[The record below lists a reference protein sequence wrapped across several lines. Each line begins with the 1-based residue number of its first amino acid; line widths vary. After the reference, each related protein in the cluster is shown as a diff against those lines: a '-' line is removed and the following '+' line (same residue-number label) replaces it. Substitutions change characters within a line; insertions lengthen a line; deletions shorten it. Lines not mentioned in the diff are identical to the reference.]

1 MAKITKTFQYG
12 KHTVTLETG
21 EIARQASG
29 AVIVKMDDTVLLVT
43 AVAAKSA
50 REGQDFFP
58 LTVDYQEKFYAGG
71 RIPGGFFKR
80 EGRATE
86 KETLIS
92 RLIDRPIRPLFP
104 EDYRNEV
111 QIIATVMSLN
121 PDVDGDI
128 AALIGAS
135 AALSL
140 AGTPFKG
147 PIGAAKVGYKNGEY
161 ILNPSVTE
169 LKDSELELVVAGTSN
184 AVLMVE
190 SEAALLSEEVMLGAV
205 TFGHREM
212 QKVINAINELTVEA
226 GTKPSTW
233 VSPAKNDVLI
243 SALKEAIG
251 PRLGEAFQVRDKLQ
265 RRDAIAATRPLQ
277 YGLVVHRAAL
287 RTFPTMLRVFSRPG
301 DTDIDRFQE
310 SALFPGDAVAVL
322 HESADGQWLL
332 VTSERYTA
340 WIEKRFVGVGDKAT
354 VLKYGQPE
362 QYRVVTGAT
371 VFTTFTP
378 EEPRVSRLQ
387 LDMGVRVPLLAD
399 WPLQQPV
406 NGQQAH
412 ASYVVQLPVRNDD
425 GSLALVP
432 ALIAR
437 SQDTS
442 DDYLEL
448 SPRNLYAQAFKFL
461 GERYGWGHS
470 YDTRDCSGFVS
481 EVYRSFGILM
491 PRNTSAQAVSPALD
505 RIAFSDKD
513 SKAKRMEAVKN
524 LQPGDLVYIP
534 GHVMLTLGHFNGNT
548 WMIHDTAGGSW
559 FAPDGTRVQAHL
571 NGVSVTPLEPMMAS
585 DTASYI
591 DRITNIQRMRAKTP

>member
-1 MAKITKTFQYG
+1 MGVDAGSMTRMACHYG
-12 KHTVTLETG
+12 D
-21 EIARQASG
+21 QAASRVRTMTTRG
-29 AVIVKMDDTVLLVT
+29 DQAGSRVR
-43 AVAAKSA
+43 AVAMALL
-50 REGQDFFP
+50 
-58 LTVDYQEKFYAGG
+58 LTVAGAAGAQEA
-71 RIPGGFFKR
+71 
-80 EGRATE
+80 A
-86 KETLIS
+86 
-92 RLIDRPIRPLFP
+92 RPLSGYGDVIGLTDSFLHP
-104 EDYRNEV
+104 QFWSDQQDDGAGRPALDSTEADRILLSRPDIDAQNARMRANDPSIHNLDALPASLTRAKVKADLDALSRWSEKPLYGEDGEPISAEQRAS
-111 QIIATVMSLN
+111 IIAN
-121 PDVDGDI
+121 
-128 AALIGAS
+128 
-135 AALSL
+135 
-140 AGTPFKG
+140 AG
-147 PIGAAKVGYKNGEY
+147 
-161 ILNPSVTE
+161 
-169 LKDSELELVVAGTSN
+169 
-184 AVLMVE
+184 
-190 SEAALLSEEVMLGAV
+190 
-205 TFGHREM
+205 
-212 QKVINAINELTVEA
+212 
-226 GTKPSTW
+226 
-233 VSPAKNDVLI
+233 
-243 SALKEAIG
+243 
-251 PRLGEAFQVRDKLQ
+251 
-265 RRDAIAATRPLQ
+265 RDAIAATRPLQ

-287 RTFPTMLRVFSRPG
+287 RTFPTMRRVFSRPG

-322 HESADGQWLL
+322 HESADGQWYF

-340 WIEKRFVGVGDKAT
+340 WIEKRYVGVGDKAT
-354 VLKYGQPE
+354 VLGYGATKH
-362 QYRVVTGAT
+362 YRVVTGAT
-371 VFTTFTP
+371 AFTTFTP

-387 LDMGVRVPLLAD
+387 LDMGVRLPALID
-399 WPLQQPV
+399 WPQQQPV

-442 DDYLEL
+442 EAYLEL
-448 SPRNLYAQAFKFL
+448 TPRALYTQAFKFL

-505 RIAFSDKD
+505 RIAFTAKD
-513 SKAKRMEAVKN
+513 GKAKRMEAVKH

-534 GHVMLTLGHFNGNT
+534 GHVMLTLGHFGGNT

-559 FAPDGTRVQAHL
+559 FAPDGSRVQAHL